1 MKSIQTKITLLILT
15 VIVVCAG
22 VIGSAGIISSK
33 LVIEEDSAK
42 IMNLMCSDKAKELN
56 NTLGR
61 IEQSV
66 EILSVYS
73 INNLESTDKLSD
85 AEYIKNYIKT
95 IDELSYTVA
104 CETKGAVAVYLRF
117 NPDLT
122 TPDAGFFRVW
132 NFETNDFEP
141 NEITDLSAY
150 SPGDFEHV
158 GWYYTPVKNGEA
170 TWLEPYYNK
179 NIDIYM
185 ISYTI
190 PIYKDDILI
199 GIVGMDIDFGYVEE
213 LIDSIKVYDTGYA
226 FLADKDCRIA
236 YHKNIIKGQ
245 SVKELSQALNNKEIS
260 EFSETNSVFYY
271 EFNGIEK
278 KIVFRPIENGMLLA
292 VTAPVSEIDE
302 AEFKLVERIIQFTIL
317 IALIFILVSSYIA
330 KTIIKPL
337 KELNDAAKEIAKGNL
352 EISLVTKTKD
362 EIGTLTDSLRDT
374 AHELK
379 RRITYINEL
388 AFTDTLTGIGN
399 NAAYSRD
406 VMEIKEEIENNTA
419 CFSMAIIDVNNLKYI
434 NDNFGHDKG
443 NVLIISTAE
452 AAVSVFGQDKVYR
465 IGGDEFAVLLRNVDS
480 ETAKILAE
488 RFLLLLKEMKCGLVV
503 SAAIGTASYDSTVD
517 DSFDKVFKR
526 ADEEMYRRK
535 AEMKQNGECSKAN
548 K

>member
-22 VIGSAGIISSK
+22 VIGSAGIISSR

-56 NTLGR
+56 TILGR

-85 AEYIKNYIKT
+85 AKYIKNYIKT
-95 IDELSYTVA
+95 VDELSYTVA
-104 CETKGAVAVYLRF
+104 RETKGAVAVYLRF

-122 TPDAGFFRVW
+122 PPDAGFFRVW

-199 GIVGMDIDFGYVEE
+199 GIVGMDIDFGYVKE

-226 FLADKDCRIA
+226 FLADKNCRIA

-260 EFSETNSVFYY
+260 EFSETNSVYY
-271 EFNGIEK
+271 YKFNGIEK
-278 KIVFRPIENGMLLA
+278 KIVFRPLENGMLLA

-302 AEFKLVERIIQFTIL
+302 AEFKLVEKIIQFTIL
-317 IALIFILVSSYIA
+317 IALVFILVSSYIA

-379 RRITYINEL
+379 RQITYINEL

-406 VMEIKEEIENNTA
+406 VMEIKEQIANKTA
-419 CFSMAIIDVNNLKYI
+419 YFSMAIIDVNNLKYI
-434 NDNFGHDKG
+434 NDNYGHDKG

-452 AAVSVFGQDKVYR
+452 TAVSVFGQDKVYR

-480 ETAKILAE
+480 ETAKLLAE
-488 RFLLLLKEMKCGLVV
+488 RFLLLLKEIKCGLLV
-503 SAAIGTASYDSTVD
+503 SAAIGTASYDSAVD

-535 AEMKQNGECSKAN
+535 AEMKQKGECSKPN
-548 K
+548 E